1 MALQNI
7 YTTVRETPTDTQN
20 AFISTSLDSVKPY
33 QFEVH
38 IDKIPGGI
46 IGANEIMIGAVKVTG
61 LGMETEVIEVHRVN
75 DKVYYPSKA
84 KLEPVVITFDDQL
97 KNGIGAKLWDY
108 LNRTF
113 NMVTG
118 EIATSTEN
126 LPATALKIA
135 SMKIVQLNN
144 SMQPFSETI
153 LYGVYPMAWKSS
165 EFNYATTTS
174 FHTIDVSFRC
184 DFMSHNIINKSS

>member
-7 YTTVRETPTDTQN
+7 YNTPTVRGTPTDTQN
-20 AFISTSLDSVKPY
+20 ALISTDLDSVKPY

-38 IDKIPGGI
+38 IDKIPGNLLN
-46 IGANEIMIGAVKVTG
+46 ANEIMIGAVKVTG

-97 KNGIGAKLWDY
+97 KNGIGEGLWLY
-108 LNRTF
+108 LSRTF

-118 EIATSTEN
+118 EIATSTDN
-126 LPATALKIA
+126 LPTTALKIP

-184 DFMSHNIINKSS
+184 DFMKHKLVD